1 MFFHFLHASSLF
13 SYYFSKFRPNYKL
26 VGCPML
32 MMGLASTSL
41 LSEGSRRS
49 FGMFCCLSV
58 WGQIHERQTARGC
71 VRYFCLVYFF
81 VFVFVF
87 VFVNRSWGE
96 DKLMRG
102 AQTEPVFARW
112 RMIYLLGQEK
122 TTRPLTDVFVFV
134 LYVDISLFFGI
145 CKSCC
150 WVIYLVDQEKT
161 TRLFKDLCL
170 SSDDKLY
177 YPFFTLDWS
186 FIPSHSHQT
195 NTNLLFERK

>member
-81 VFVFVF
+81 CICIC
-87 VFVNRSWGE
+87 
-96 DKLMRG
+96 KPLL
-102 AQTEPVFARW
+102 RW
-112 RMIYLLGQEK
+112 RQINER
-122 TTRPLTDVFVFV
+122 RPDRACICPVEDDISSRPREDNKAFDRCICICFI
-134 LYVDISLFFGI
+134 DISLFFGI

-150 WVIYLVDQEKT
+150 WVTYLVDQEKT
-161 TRLFKDLCL
+161 TRLLTYVFVFVL
-170 SSDDKLY
+170 
-177 YPFFTLDWS
+177 
-186 FIPSHSHQT
+186 
-195 NTNLLFERK
+195 

>member
-1 MFFHFLHASSLF
+1 MFLWLCLNLFYVFVFLCKPTLAFSLNPSKRTDINTRMCSPVQFIYNVFHFSHAFSLS

-26 VGCPML
+26 VGCPMF

-49 FGMFCCLSV
+49 FGMLCCLSV

-134 LYVDISLFFGI
+134 L
-145 CKSCC
+145 
-150 WVIYLVDQEKT
+150 
-161 TRLFKDLCL
+161 
-170 SSDDKLY
+170 
-177 YPFFTLDWS
+177 
-186 FIPSHSHQT
+186 
-195 NTNLLFERK
+195 